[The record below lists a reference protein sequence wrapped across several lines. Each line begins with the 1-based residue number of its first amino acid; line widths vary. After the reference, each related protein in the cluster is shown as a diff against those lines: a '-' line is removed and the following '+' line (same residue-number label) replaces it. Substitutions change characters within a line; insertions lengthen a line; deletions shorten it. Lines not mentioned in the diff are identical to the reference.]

1 MRFDTII
8 IGGGLAGLTAGIRL
22 QEEGRR
28 TAIVSSGQSA
38 LHFFSGSFESLKGC
52 PEAEE
57 LFDRAGVRLHNVPGG
72 RRLLPGGAFRE
83 AVLSLGDVSLLPAE
97 GPIGKKALIVSF
109 NGYHDF
115 FPELLA
121 GALEKDG
128 TPCIQGIVEMEELA
142 ALRKSPT
149 EMRSVNIARV
159 LDKCPDKFVQKVKE
173 LLADGVD
180 TVILPQVF
188 GLDGDEVP
196 RAISEGLAPLK
207 VIFVGTLPPSVPGI
221 RTQNMLRGRYER
233 LGGTFIIGDSVV
245 SGAVHEGVVSSVASH
260 NLDTYRLFA
269 DNFIL
274 CSGSFF
280 SKGLHSSPTSIE
292 EPVFGLDVEFPED
305 RSLWY
310 EADFFEPQPYMGIGV
325 KADKDL
331 HPSIGGE
338 KVTNLYVA
346 GAILGASKDG
356 KYGTGAGKA
365 IKSALA
371 AANKILSL

>member
-1 MRFDTII
+1 MKFDTII
-8 IGGGLAGLTAGIRL
+8 IGGGLAGLTAGIKL

-38 LHFFSGSFESLKGC
+38 LHFFSGSFESLEGC

-57 LFDRAGVRLHNVPGG
+57 LFDRAGIRLHNVPGG
-72 RRLLPGGAFRE
+72 RRLLPGGAFLE
-83 AVLSLGDVSLLPAE
+83 AVLSLGDVSLFGE
-97 GPIGKKALIVSF
+97 GPIGRKALIVSF

-115 FPELLA
+115 FPELLQSC
-121 GALEKDG
+121 LEKDG
-128 TPCIQGIVEMEELA
+128 VQCTSGIVEMEELA

-159 LDKCPDKFVQKVKE
+159 LDRTADKFVQKVKE
-173 LLADGVD
+173 LITDEDV
-180 TVILPQVF
+180 VILPQVF
-188 GLDGDEVP
+188 GLEGDDIP
-196 RAISEGLAPLK
+196 RAVSDGLAPLK
-207 VIFVGTLPPSVPGI
+207 TVLVGTLPPSVPGI
-221 RTQNMLRGRYER
+221 RTQNMLRRRYER
-233 LGGTFIIGDSVV
+233 LGGTFIIGDSAV
-245 SGAVHEGVVSSVASH
+245 SAAVHDSIVSSIASH

-280 SKGLHSSPTSIE
+280 SKGLHSSPTAIT
-292 EPVFGLDVEFPED
+292 EPVFGLDIDSPQSRGE
-305 RSLWY
+305 WY
-310 EADFFEPQPYMGIGV
+310 TADFFEPQPYMSIGV
-325 KADKDL
+325 KADEDL
-331 HPSIGGE
+331 HPSIGSE
-338 KVTNLYVA
+338 KVKNLYVA

-365 IKSALA
+365 IKSALE

>member
-38 LHFFSGSFESLKGC
+38 LHFFSGSFESLQDC
-52 PEAEE
+52 PEAEAMME
-57 LFDRAGVRLHNVPGG
+57 RAGVRLHYFPKG

-83 AVLSLGDVSLLPAE
+83 AVLSLGDVSLLPE
-97 GPIGKKALIVSF
+97 GPIGKKALIISF

-115 FPELLA
+115 FPELLR
-121 GALEKDG
+121 GALAKECVQC
-128 TPCIQGIVEMEELA
+128 TIASLEMEELET
-142 ALRKSPT
+142 LRKSPS

-159 LDKCPDKFVQKVKE
+159 LDKNPDKLVQKVKE
-173 LLADGVD
+173 LVVD
-180 TVILPQVF
+180 EDVVILPQVF
-188 GLDGDEVP
+188 GLDDDSIP
-196 RAISEGLAPLK
+196 RSISDALTPLK
-207 VIFVGTLPPSVPGI
+207 TIFVGTLPPSVPGI
-221 RTQNMLRGRYER
+221 RTQNQLCRRYER
-233 LGGTFIIGDSVV
+233 LGGTFIIGDSAV
-245 SGAVHEGVVSSVASH
+245 SAAVHEGVVSSIASH

-280 SKGLHSSPTSIE
+280 SKGLHSSPSTIE
-292 EPVFGLDVEFPED
+292 EPVFGLDVEFPES
-305 RSLWY
+305 RGQWY
-310 EADFFEPQPYMGIGV
+310 KADFFEDQPYMGIGV

-338 KVTNLYVA
+338 KVSNLYVA

-371 AANKILSL
+371 VANKILSL

>member
-1 MRFDTII
+1 MKFDTII

-28 TAIVSSGQSA
+28 TAIISSGQSA

-57 LFDRAGVRLHNVPGG
+57 LMDRAGVRLHNVPGG

-83 AVLSLGDVSLLPAE
+83 AVLSLGDVTLLPE

-115 FPELLA
+115 FPELLQ
-121 GALEKDG
+121 GSLEKDG
-128 TPCIQGIVEMEELA
+128 TSCRTGVVEMEELA
-142 ALRKSPT
+142 SLRKSPS

-159 LDKCPDKFVQKVKE
+159 LDRIPDKFVQKVKE
-173 LLADGVD
+173 LVADEDV
-180 TVILPQVF
+180 VIIPQVF
-188 GLDGDEVP
+188 GLDGDDIP

-207 VIFVGTLPPSVPGI
+207 TVFVGTLPPSVPGI
-221 RTQNMLRGRYER
+221 RTQNMLRRRYEK
-233 LGGTFIIGDSVV
+233 LGGTFIIGDTAV
-245 SGAVHEGVVSSVASH
+245 SAAVHEGVVSSIASN

-269 DNFIL
+269 DTFIL
-274 CSGSFF
+274 SSGSFF
-280 SKGLHSSPTSIE
+280 SKGLHSSPTAIE
-292 EPVFGLDVEFPED
+292 EPVFGLDIEYPES
-305 RSLWY
+305 RGEWY
-310 EADFFEPQPYMGIGV
+310 KADFFEDQPYMGIGV

-331 HPSIGGE
+331 HPSIGGV
-338 KVTNLYVA
+338 KIGNLYVA
-346 GAILGASKDG
+346 GAILGAAKDG

-365 IKSALA
+365 IRSALA

>member
-8 IGGGLAGLTAGIRL
+8 IGGGLAGLTAGIKL

-38 LHFFSGSFESLKGC
+38 LHFFSGSFESLQSC
-52 PEAEE
+52 PEAEALME
-57 LFDRAGVRLHNVPGG
+57 RAGVRLHNFPKG

-83 AVLSLGDVSLLPAE
+83 AVLSLGDVSLLPE

-115 FPELLA
+115 FPELLS
-121 GALEKDG
+121 GTLEKEG
-128 TPCIQGIVEMEELA
+128 TPCTLATLEMTELE
-142 ALRKSPT
+142 ALRKSPS

-159 LDKCPDKFVQKVKE
+159 LDRIPDKLVQKVKE
-173 LLADGVD
+173 LVADEDV
-180 TVILPQVF
+180 VILPQVF
-188 GLDGDEVP
+188 GLDDDDIP
-196 RAISEGLAPLK
+196 RAVSEGLEPLK
-207 VIFVGTLPPSVPGI
+207 TVFVGTLPPSVPGI
-221 RTQNMLRGRYER
+221 RTQNQLRRRYER

-245 SGAVHEGVVSSVASH
+245 SAAVHEGVVSSIASH

-280 SKGLHSSPTSIE
+280 SKGLHSSPSAIE
-292 EPVFGLDVEFPED
+292 EPVFGLDVESPASRGE
-305 RSLWY
+305 WY
-310 EADFFEPQPYMGIGV
+310 KADFFDDQPYMGIGV

-331 HPSIGGE
+331 HPSIGGV
-338 KVTNLYVA
+338 KVSNLYVA

-365 IKSALA
+365 IRTALA
-371 AANKILSL
+371 VANKILSL